1 MGIGRVFFGCRN
13 DRFGGC
19 GSKLHLH
26 KEDTLQSSKH
36 HGFTIH
42 ERLLEE
48 EAVALL
54 RSFYDREN
62 FHAPDHKR
70 KRKSAEEETK

>member
-1 MGIGRVFFGCRN
+1 MDAETIDLEAVVPYYIYTRKILFNPVSITVLQ
-13 DRFGGC
+13 GG
-19 GSKLHLH
+19 
-26 KEDTLQSSKH
+26 
-36 HGFTIH
+36 
-42 ERLLEE
+42 LLEE